1 MFVLWTQ
8 NLNSHHELI
17 AGGGL
22 HDFDIGLPNRFL
34 VEIQQG
40 SYRIAAGA
48 SNKKVADAAGEGYGR
63 FSNTELLGRVGRL
76 FSTTNN
82 WSCVKATYC
91 GQTRAT
97 TLRECTRSSGHGS
110 LA

>member
-1 MFVLWTQ
+1 VFVLWTQ

-40 SYRIAAGA
+40 SYRIAEKG
-48 SNKKVADAAGEGYGR
+48 
-63 FSNTELLGRVGRL
+63 TVG
-76 FSTTNN
+76 S
-82 WSCVKATYC
+82 
-91 GQTRAT
+91 QTPNY
-97 TLRECTRSSGHGS
+97 
-110 LA
+110 